1 LNALNGFSP
10 FILVGMAVACGLAL
24 LYSSFISHSSEAS
37 SSVFTNQSLPLLV
50 SNEPFNIVTAGDF
63 GCGKNANKTVN
74 NMLSKQPEVVLA
86 LGDLSYRKSAHCWFN
101 LFSELEKD
109 GRTRIT
115 VGDNEMYPSKF
126 TEYIRHFN
134 MTKPF
139 YSFDYKNVHF
149 LAMATAKN
157 RIIPYLEGSE
167 QYNFVKEDLKKA
179 HENKN
184 IDWIIVYQF
193 RAFYS
198 SNTTHPG
205 LDELQDT
212 YHSLFANNGVDLVL
226 QAHNHNYQR
235 TYPILYNES
244 KSFTPIVTDTNPDKY
259 YNPEGIIFVTV
270 GTGGEDLYNFAGQA
284 PYVVRQFERHGF
296 LNIDITNNG
305 SALVGTF
312 YENRRMDDKDHFT
325 ITKGS

>member
-1 LNALNGFSP
+1 MLNGFPPS
-10 FILVGMAVACGLAL
+10 ILFGMAVACGLAFL
-24 LYSSFISHSSEAS
+24 FSNFISYSSEAS
-37 SSVFTNQSLPLLV
+37 SSASTNQSLTMFV
-50 SNEPFNIVTAGDF
+50 SNEPFNIVAAGDF

-86 LGDLSYRKSAHCWFN
+86 LGDLSYRKSADCWFD

-109 GRTRIT
+109 GRTKIA
-115 VGDNEMYPSKF
+115 VGDNEMYPAKF

-139 YSFDYKNVHF
+139 YSFDYNNVHF

-179 HENKN
+179 HESKD

-259 YNPEGIIFVTV
+259 YNPKGIIFVTV
-270 GTGGEDLYNFAGQA
+270 GTGGEDLYNFTGQA

-296 LNIDITNNG
+296 LNLDITNNG